1 MSTVEWQSSFL
12 GKKSDLANN
21 SGKRPKTAENNTFL
35 DFDKKWLQGL
45 SWFLAWCD
53 VSRDDSLS
61 LYANHMSRKILVF
74 KLWPKNLL
82 ANQIT
87 RLLFQTLTIRNFKND
102 FKEFSEFL
110 HDDSGDDSLPSRTN
124 CMSRRILVPELW
136 AKKFLAS
143 QIVRLLFQTLTRNDF
158 KKFSEFLHN
167 DSRDNSLPS
176 CTNCMSRKT
185 LVRWVM
191 A

>member
-1 MSTVEWQSSFL
+1 MTKNSSKDF
-12 GKKSDLANN
+12 SDFW
-21 SGKRPKTAENNTFL
+21 R
-35 DFDKKWLQGL
+35 
-45 SWFLAWCD
+45 D

-124 CMSRRILVPELW
+124 CMSRKILVLELRS
-136 AKKFLAS
+136 KKLLANEIA
-143 QIVRLLFQTLTRNDF
+143 QLLFQTFDKEQF
-158 KKFSEFLHN
+158 
-167 DSRDNSLPS
+167 
-176 CTNCMSRKT
+176 
-185 LVRWVM
+185 
-191 A
+191 